1 MAGPGAR
8 RAAAP
13 GAGRCGARG
22 VPGVSAPVVV
32 AHAPDLLFS
41 SRIGETARRLGYGF
55 RAART
60 LDDLRAAL
68 ADRPALVMVD
78 LGSRAV
84 DPEAALEA
92 IEAAGRPAPVV
103 AWTTHVLWKET
114 RRFHPRCDGVVTRE
128 TLTERLPELLREWV
142 EARPSGRGAG
152 TPPAAP
158 SAG

>member
-1 MAGPGAR
+1 
-8 RAAAP
+8 
-13 GAGRCGARG
+13 
-22 VPGVSAPVVV
+22 VSAPVVV

-68 ADRPALVMVD
+68 AERPALVMLD

-84 DPEAALEA
+84 DPEAALGA
-92 IEAAGRPAPVV
+92 IEAAGGPAPVV

-114 RRFHPRCDGVVTRE
+114 KRFHPRCDRVVTRE
-128 TLTERLPELLREWV
+128 TLTQRLPELLSEWV
-142 EARPSGRGAG
+142 EARPTGPASGASSAG
-152 TPPAAP
+152 PAAE
-158 SAG
+158 